1 MINSPVDS
9 FSRKI
14 APKSIKALKY
24 FPCWC
29 PAVNTR
35 VLPTYHVISR
45 NLYITFLGDVVSL
58 RSLLDLKAPPESK
71 HESRLASLPLNP
83 TEAAALLQ
91 SSELTGRISIPVPSS
106 GRGNVASDQIFY
118 LKNDALSI
126 EDFVEVYTIYKCK
139 ACDFSSCQKGKQLHY
154 IQIFYLLLHFFF
166 TLISRSKD
174 TKVASAELRNEQHCV
189 WDWLS

>member
-1 MINSPVDS
+1 M
-9 FSRKI
+9 
-14 APKSIKALKY
+14 
-24 FPCWC
+24 
-29 PAVNTR
+29 
-35 VLPTYHVISR
+35 ISR

-91 SSELTGRISIPVPSS
+91 SSELTGRISIPLPSS
-106 GRGNVASDQIFY
+106 GRGGGNVTSDQIFY

-154 IQIFYLLLHFFF
+154 IQIFYLLLHFFL
-166 TLISRSKD
+166 TLIGRRYK
-174 TKVASAELRNEQHCV
+174 
-189 WDWLS
+189 